1 MKKELETIYEE
12 MMSPVLLRVIRQPT
26 PLSPVEIIKSTK
38 EEMED
43 EDEENEKQHEEEDL
57 TESEEVEIAR
67 EILSHVSELDD
78 IAKEAMYKSFR
89 KKIEHCSDKI
99 RELANRL
106 IEGHGKE
113 V

>member
-12 MMSPVLLRVIRQPT
+12 MMNPLLLRVIKQPF

-38 EEMED
+38 EDMED
-43 EDEENEKQHEEEDL
+43 DEEQHEEEDL

-89 KKIEHCSDKI
+89 KKIEHCADKI
-99 RELANRL
+99 RELANEL